1 MELDYLKGHMGN
13 NIIIFL
19 YGDQIPKGRELEAAV
34 EVLQPHRVSGHET
47 GILYPPVRGGDLMVK
62 IVGFTSRAFITACGG
77 LTQVLGKAAVET
89 ELGRRCNLPIRE
101 PETRISL
108 ETEAG
113 PVPITAEVVGGKAKR
128 VWTDMG
134 AFVTECYEL
143 GVSQLELTEV
153 PAIKVGKFLVL
164 DGDKVKRHSPEA
176 DFEAMTV
183 RTREILLRL
192 QDEFKRQT
200 FPNYHDFSLCD
211 WHPQSAGDLRV
222 LFPHNLASGHVEPA
236 CGTGFVATGI
246 GLWELGELRRRGLAQ
261 ETGARVRYEC
271 GGAPVLAG
279 SDLAFLELTCADG
292 RVTGAAFSHSLI
304 EIMEEGRISL

>member
-19 YGDQIPKGRELEAAV
+19 YGDQMPKGRELEAAV

-47 GILYPPVRGGDLMVK
+47 GILYPPVRGGHLMVK
-62 IVGFTSRAFITACGG
+62 IVGFTSRAFVTACGG

-89 ELGRRCNLPIRE
+89 ELGRRCRLPIRE
-101 PETRISL
+101 PKTHIIL
-108 ETEAG
+108 GTDAG
-113 PVPITAEVVGGKAKR
+113 AVTVTVDVVDGKAKR

-134 AFVTECYEL
+134 AFVSECYEL
-143 GVSQLELTEV
+143 GVSQVGLAKV
-153 PAIKVGKFLVL
+153 PAIKVGKFLAL
-164 DGDKVKRHSPEA
+164 DGDKVKRRYPGA
-176 DFEAMTV
+176 DFEKMTV
-183 RTREILLRL
+183 RTQKILLRL

-200 FPNYHDFSLCD
+200 LSDYHDFSLYD

-222 LFPHNLASGHVEPA
+222 LFPHNLATGHVEPA

-246 GLWELGELRRRGLAQ
+246 GLWELGELRRGGLAH
-261 ETGARVRYEC
+261 EKGARLRYEC

-279 SDLAFLELTCADG
+279 PELASLELTCAG
-292 RVTGAAFSHSLI
+292 EHVVGAAFSHSTI
-304 EIMEEGRISL
+304 EIMEEGRVVL

>member
-1 MELDYLKGHMGN
+1 MGN

-89 ELGRRCNLPIRE
+89 ELGRRFRLPIRE
-101 PETRISL
+101 PETRIVL
-108 ETEAG
+108 ETDAG
-113 PVPITAEVVGGKAKR
+113 PVPITVEVAGGEAKR

-134 AFVTECYEL
+134 AFVRECYEL
-143 GVSQLELTEV
+143 GVSQLQLQGV
-153 PAIKVGKFLVL
+153 PAMKVGKFLVL
-164 DGDKVKRHSPEA
+164 DGDKVKRAYPEA
-176 DFEAMTV
+176 DFESMTV
-183 RTREILLRL
+183 RTQKILLRL

-200 FPNYHDFSLCD
+200 FPNYHDFSLYD

-222 LFPHNLASGHVEPA
+222 LFPHNLATGHVEPA

-246 GLWELGELRRRGLAQ
+246 GLWELGDLHRQGLTD
-261 ETGARVRYEC
+261 ENGATVRYEC
-271 GGAPVLAG
+271 GGAPVLVG
-279 SDLAFLELTCADG
+279 PELASLELTCDGG
-292 RVTGAAFSHSLI
+292 RVTGAAFSHSVI
-304 EIMEEGRISL
+304 EIMEKGRIAL

>member
-13 NIIIFL
+13 NVIIFL

-34 EVLQPHRVSGHET
+34 EVLQPQRVSGHET

-89 ELGRRCNLPIRE
+89 ELGRRCRLPIRE
-101 PETRISL
+101 PETRIIL
-108 ETEAG
+108 ETDAG
-113 PVPITAEVVGGKAKR
+113 PVPITVEVADGKAKR
-128 VWTDMG
+128 VWADMG
-134 AFVTECYEL
+134 PFVRECYDL
-143 GVSQLELTEV
+143 GVSRLELKGV

-164 DGDKVKRHSPEA
+164 DGDKVKRHYPEA
-176 DFEAMTV
+176 DFESMPV
-183 RTREILLRL
+183 RTQEILLSL

-200 FPNYHDFSLCD
+200 FSNYHDFSLYD

-222 LFPHNLASGHVEPA
+222 LFPHNLATGHVEPA

-246 GLWELGELRRRGLAQ
+246 GLWELGDLRQRGLAH
-261 ETGARVRYEC
+261 EKGIRVRYEC
-271 GGAPVLAG
+271 GGAPVLVG
-279 SDLAFLELTCADG
+279 PEIAFLELTCAGG
-292 RVTGAAFSHSLI
+292 RVVGAAFSHSVI
-304 EIMEEGRISL
+304 EIMDEGRIVL

>member
-47 GILYPPVRGGDLMVK
+47 GILYPPVKDGDLKVK

-101 PETRISL
+101 PETRFIL
-108 ETEAG
+108 ETDAG
-113 PVPITAEVVGGKAKR
+113 PVPITAEVAGGEAKR

-134 AFVTECYEL
+134 AFVRECYDL
-143 GVSQLELTEV
+143 GVSQLELEGV
-153 PAIKVGKFLVL
+153 SAMKVGKFLVL
-164 DGDKVKRHSPEA
+164 DGDKVKRHYPEA
-176 DFEAMTV
+176 DFESMTV
-183 RTREILLRL
+183 RTKEILLDL
-192 QDEFKRQT
+192 QGEFKSQT
-200 FPNYHDFSLCD
+200 FPNYHDFSLYD
-211 WHPQSAGDLRV
+211 WHPQFAGDLRV
-222 LFPHNLASGHVEPA
+222 LFPHNLATGHVEPA

-246 GLWELGELRRRGLAQ
+246 GLWELGDLRRRGIADDK
-261 ETGARVRYEC
+261 GARVRYEC
-271 GGAPVLAG
+271 GGAPVLVG
-279 SDLAFLELTCADG
+279 PELASLELTCDGG
-292 RVTGAAFSHSLI
+292 RVTGAAFSHSVI
-304 EIMEEGRISL
+304 EIMENGRIAL

>member
-13 NIIIFL
+13 NVIIFL

-89 ELGRRCNLPIRE
+89 ELGRRCRLTIRE
-101 PETRISL
+101 PETRIIL
-108 ETEAG
+108 ETDAG
-113 PVPITAEVVGGKAKR
+113 PVPITAEVVAGEVKR

-134 AFVTECYEL
+134 AFVRECYDL
-143 GVSQLELTEV
+143 GVSRLELQGV

-164 DGDKVKRHSPEA
+164 DGDKVKRPYPEA

-183 RTREILLRL
+183 RTQKILLSL

-200 FPNYHDFSLCD
+200 FSNYHDFSLYD

-222 LFPHNLASGHVEPA
+222 LFPHNLATGHVEPA

-246 GLWELGELRRRGLAQ
+246 GLWELGDLRQRGLVH
-261 ETGARVRYEC
+261 EKGARVRYEC
-271 GGAPVLAG
+271 GGGPVLVG
-279 SDLAFLELTCADG
+279 PELASLELTCAG
-292 RVTGAAFSHSLI
+292 ARVVGAAFSHSVI
-304 EIMEEGRISL
+304 EIMEKGRFAL